1 MELVKVTSIY
11 DFISFIPVLLYV
23 YAIIVLFTEYNYFL
37 IIGCLIGHLIHRFI
51 KIMTKDIYP
60 EIFKRPDEARDV
72 NAANTGG
79 YAGNKSG
86 FPSGHTLATSF
97 VIYYLIFENN
107 DGLFEYDSIMKQI
120 VILLVAYSRVKKKAH
135 KVIQVIAGYIIGL
148 FLAYLIIN
156 YENSNIQEIN

>member
-1 MELVKVTSIY
+1 MELIKVTSIY

-23 YAIIVLFTEYNYFL
+23 YAIIVLFTNYNYFL
-37 IIGCLIGHLIHRFI
+37 ITGCLIGHLIQKII
-51 KIMTKDIYP
+51 KMMTKDIYP

-72 NAANTGG
+72 NAVNTGG
-79 YAGNKSG
+79 YAGNRSG

-97 VIYYLIFENN
+97 VMYYLIFENN
-107 DGLFEYDSIMKQI
+107 NGLFEYENGMKQI

-135 KVIQVIAGYIIGL
+135 KVIQVVAGYIIGL

-156 YENSNIQEIN
+156 YENSNIQEVN

>member
-1 MELVKVTSIY
+1 MELIKVTSIY

-23 YAIIVLFTEYNYFL
+23 YAIIVLFTNYNYFL
-37 IIGCLIGHLIHRFI
+37 ITGCLIGHLMQKII
-51 KIMTKDIYP
+51 KMMTKDIYP

-72 NAANTGG
+72 NAVNTGG

-97 VIYYLIFENN
+97 VMYYLIFENN
-107 DGLFEYDSIMKQI
+107 NGLFEYENVMKQI
-120 VILLVAYSRVKKKAH
+120 IIFLVAYSRVKKKAH
-135 KVIQVIAGYIIGL
+135 KVIQVVAGYIIGL

-156 YENSNIQEIN
+156 YENSNIQEVN